1 MKYLVYM
8 ELKNGKPSGAALELI
23 SAAKKAGA
31 DAAAVLAEKGSD
43 DAAAEAAKFAS
54 EVIILDDVVA
64 DPNGKPTEDY
74 LTAALT
80 KLVND
85 EGADGVLFSATP
97 YGRNIAPRIASRINA
112 GCVTDVIGLDVE
124 DGKIVFTRPSYG
136 GTVLEKQG
144 VIGDKVVATIRSG
157 SFDAPEEGAACEP
170 VHKNAAVAD
179 ADLKAKITEFIAEA
193 GEVVNLEDADVI
205 VSGGRGMGSEEGFKL
220 VEELANE
227 LGGVVGASRPAI
239 ENGWIGR
246 THQVGQSGKIVS
258 PKLYIAC
265 GISGAMQHIS
275 GMMDSGYIVAINKD
289 EDAPIFQ
296 IADVG
301 IVGDVKKIL
310 PLMIDAVKAHK
321 AE

>member
-1 MKYLVYM
+1 MKYLVYV
-8 ELKNGKPSGAALELI
+8 ELKNGRPSGAALELV

-31 DAAAVLAEKGSD
+31 DAAAVLAENGCE

-54 EVIILDDVVA
+54 EVIILDGA
-64 DPNGKPTEDY
+64 ALDPNGRPTEDY
-74 LTAALT
+74 LTAALA
-80 KLVND
+80 KLASD
-85 EGADGVLFSATP
+85 EGADGVLLSATP
-97 YGRNIAPRIASRINA
+97 FNRNIAPRIASRMGA
-112 GCVTDVIGLDVE
+112 GCITDVIGLSAE
-124 DGKIVFTRPSYG
+124 DGSLIFTRPSYG
-136 GTVLEKQG
+136 GTVLEKQS
-144 VIGDKVVATIRSG
+144 VIGGKVVATVRSG
-157 SFDAPEEGAACEP
+157 SFDAPEEGAAAQP
-170 VHKNAAVAD
+170 VHKTIAVDD
-179 ADLKAKITEFIAEA
+179 ADLRAKITEFIAEA

-246 THQVGQSGKIVS
+246 THQVGQSGKIVT

-265 GISGAMQHIS
+265 GISGAMQHVS

-301 IVGDVKKIL
+301 IVGDVHKIL

-321 AE
+321 AQ